1 MPAIEHPIN
10 VVRRIVD
17 NHQFEVIEWP
27 DGEKQEV
34 DATTANL
41 LVKVVD
47 AVSDETRQKILD
59 MMAESRARFLGVV
72 DTAWKCVR

>member
-1 MPAIEHPIN
+1 MTCEHPLA
-10 VVRRIVD
+10 VLRRIVD
-17 NHQFEVIEWP
+17 NHQAETLHWP
-27 DGEKQEV
+27 GGEDQEV

-47 AVSDETRQKILD
+47 ASSDGTRKKILS

-72 DTAWKCVR
+72 DTVWKCVC

>member
-1 MPAIEHPIN
+1 MPTEHPIIAL
-10 VVRRIVD
+10 RRIVD
-17 NHQFEVIEWP
+17 SHQFEVIEWP

-47 AVSDETRQKILD
+47 AVGDDTRKKILS
-59 MMAESRARFLGVV
+59 MMAESRSRFLGVV

>member
-1 MPAIEHPIN
+1 MPTEHPIIAL
-10 VVRRIVD
+10 RRIVD

-27 DGEKQEV
+27 DGGKQEV
-34 DATTANL
+34 DATTANM

-47 AVSDETRQKILD
+47 AVGDETRKKILS

-72 DTAWKCVR
+72 DAAWKCVS

>member
-1 MPAIEHPIN
+1 MTTEHPIT
-10 VVRRIVD
+10 VLRRIVD

-27 DGEKQEV
+27 GGESLDV

-41 LVKVVD
+41 LVRVID
-47 AVSDETRQKILD
+47 AAGDDTRKKILS

-72 DTAWKCVR
+72 DTAWKCVC